1 MIDTIRKTICLTL
14 SSVLLMSTVLAHAAL
29 PPRVTNLASVT
40 AGLSTPLRIAAD
52 GAGNYYLSDPRGGGI
67 LKYNQSWNLIQTMV
81 STRKAN
87 GLTMTAQGNLLAGQG
102 DRVVILNPAGAEIGM
117 LGTGIGQ
124 FRMAAGMTVD
134 DEGNIYVADSLDN
147 CIQIFNPNCTYK
159 SRFGTKGSVP
169 GKFSSPSGLAF
180 EKAARQLAVADTLN
194 GRIQFFDLAGTYVKT
209 IGTLGSGPLKFTA
222 PQGVAFE
229 YDTSPLPAVIRMY
242 VVDSFQS
249 TVQILNPAG
258 SGTFIGY
265 VGSYGTAQGKLIN
278 PSDVLFEASSAK
290 LMVVNSLAGTVSQF
304 GINSETIGGGALQFS
319 IDTPP
324 TITTSPS
331 MTLTGA
337 ATTGA
342 AVTAT
347 ADSGAIVGTPSY
359 PAAGRWSLP
368 ISGLRPGVNQ
378 ISVTASIN
386 GEEFASQVVM
396 VSLVTTSPTITI
408 NPVATLTNATHQF
421 ISGTRQTNDTVSVK
435 ATTNAVA
442 GPVSYPTATTWE
454 VTVSSL
460 APGDNT
466 ITAIASN
473 GSGVSAASVTI
484 TVDATDPSVALA
496 ALPEAV
502 SAADRIQNIFGITA
516 DENIDRV
523 LINGVRATL
532 IGNYFSGIV
541 ILNGGL
547 NQIRIVSYDK
557 AGNSTTVIRTL
568 LFNEPAPPI
577 VVTSPPDITLT
588 KEGTVVINGT
598 AEPGY
603 TITVN
608 GAPAILNGLGWSATV
623 NLNSGLNTVNVA
635 ASDSQGNSHLLKRT
649 IISTAAPEIQLTA
662 PAGDMA
668 VKETSLVIGGTTE
681 PGTTITYTYNGRTT
695 SVPVING
702 IFTSTITFD
711 TEGTYPIILTATDA
725 SGLSSSIVRTII
737 HDKNPPSM
745 TVNLNQA
752 LTTGILSG
760 ATESG
765 STVTVDVGGAVIRKA
780 IAVGGQYTFN
790 LSGVEYTKDNLLIRT
805 EDAAGNIKVRSLY
818 PTGAVVTGEGEPE
831 LSDVLNLM
839 RFANGYDRPTAEQ
852 LSMGDIAPLVNGKPQ
867 PDGIINGLDF
877 MLAVYRLINFV
888 SW

>member
-1 MIDTIRKTICLTL
+1 MIDTFRKTFFLTL
-14 SSVLLMSTVLAHAAL
+14 FSVMLMSTISAHAAL

-67 LKYNQSWNLIQTMV
+67 LKYNQSWNLIQTIV
-81 STRKAN
+81 SARKAN
-87 GLTMTAQGNLLAGQG
+87 GLTMTQQGNLLAGQG

-117 LGTGIGQ
+117 LGAGIGQ
-124 FRMAAGMTVD
+124 FRMASGMTID
-134 DEGNIYVADSLDN
+134 NEGNIYVADSLDN
-147 CIQIFNPNCTYK
+147 CIQVFNPNGTFK

-169 GKFSSPSGLAF
+169 GKLSSPSGLAF
-180 EKAARQLAVADTLN
+180 EKAARHLAVADTLN
-194 GRIQFFDLAGTYVKT
+194 GRIQFFDLSGTYVKT

-222 PQGVAFE
+222 PQGIAFE
-229 YDTSPLPAVIRMY
+229 YDTSPIPAVIRMY

-249 TVQILNPAG
+249 TVQIINPAG

-265 VGSYGTAQGKLIN
+265 VGSYGTAHGKLIN

-304 GINSETIGGGALQFS
+304 GINSETIGGGALQFL

-324 TITTSPS
+324 TITASSS
-331 MTLTGA
+331 MTLTGVV
-337 ATTGA
+337 TTGA

-347 ADSGAIVGTPSY
+347 ADTGATVGTASY

-386 GEEFASQVVM
+386 GEDFASQVVM

-421 ISGTRQTNDTVSVK
+421 ISGTRQANDTVSIRT
-435 ATTNAVA
+435 TTNAVP
-442 GPVSYPTATTWE
+442 GPVSYPTASTWE
-454 VTVSSL
+454 VTVTSL

-473 GSGVSAASVTI
+473 SSGVSAASVTI
-484 TVDATDPSVALA
+484 MVDATDPSVALA

-523 LINGVRATL
+523 LINGIPATL

-577 VVTSPPDITLT
+577 AVTSPPDITLT
-588 KEGTVVINGT
+588 KEGTAVLTGT

-608 GAPAILNGLGWSATV
+608 GAPAILNGLGWSSTV

-662 PAGDMA
+662 PGSDIA
-668 VKETSLVIGGTTE
+668 VKETSIVIGGTTE
-681 PGTTITYTYNGRTT
+681 PGTTVTYTYNGRTT

-702 IFTSTITFD
+702 VFTSTINFD
-711 TEGTYPIILTATDA
+711 TEGTYPVILTATDA

-737 HDKNPPSM
+737 HDKNPPPM

-752 LTTGILSG
+752 LATGILSG
-760 ATESG
+760 TTESG
-765 STVTVDVGGAVIRKA
+765 STVTVDVGGTVFRTA

-790 LSGVEYTKDNLLIRT
+790 LSGVEYNKDNLLIRT
-805 EDAAGNIKVRSLY
+805 KDAAGNIKVRSLY

-831 LSDVLNLM
+831 LSDVLKLM
-839 RFANGYDRPTAEQ
+839 RLAHGNDSPTAEQ
-852 LSMGDIAPLVNGKPQ
+852 VSMGDIAPLRDGKPN
-867 PDGIINGLDF
+867 PNGIIDANDVI
-877 MLAVYRLINFV
+877 LALYRLVGLI